1 MRLGYERDEVV
12 QAKEQDP
19 RVTIIGKTLR
29 KTSLDE
35 VPQSLNVLFGNMSIV
50 GPRPHM
56 VEHDEIYEKFI
67 DRYNVRFVTKP
78 GITEWAQINGFR
90 GATEEGS
97 LMEKRIEHDLWY
109 IKNWS
114 IGLDIKIMFLTIW
127 TVLKGDKN
135 AY

>member
-1 MRLGYERDEVV
+1 MRLGYEREEVV

-19 RVTIIGKTLR
+19 RVTIIGNTLR

-35 VPQSLNVLFGNMSIV
+35 MPQFLNVLFGNMSIV

-56 VEHDEIYEKFI
+56 VEHDEMYEKTI
-67 DRYNVRFVTKP
+67 ERYNVRFVTKP
-78 GITEWAQINGFR
+78 GITGWAQINGYR
-90 GATEEGS
+90 GATEDDA

-109 IKNWS
+109 IKHWL
-114 IGLDIKIMFLTIW
+114 IGLDIKIMFLTFW
-127 TVLKGDKN
+127 RVLKGDKN

>member
-1 MRLGYERDEVV
+1 MRLGYEREEVV

-19 RVTIIGKTLR
+19 RVTIIGNTLR

-35 VPQSLNVLFGNMSIV
+35 VPQFLNVLFGNMSIV

-56 VEHDEIYEKFI
+56 VAHDEIYEKI
-67 DRYNVRFVTKP
+67 IERYNVRFVTKP
-78 GITEWAQINGFR
+78 GITGWAQINGYR
-90 GATEEGS
+90 GATEDDS

-114 IGLDIKIMFLTIW
+114 IGLDIKIMFLTISSM
-127 TVLKGDKN
+127 LKCDKN